1 MHTLR
6 HYYASVTLADGV
18 NIKELAEHL
27 GHHDAGF
34 TLRMYAHILPSS
46 HVRARQAVQDRMLR
60 LVSPL
65 TEQSR
70 SNADAAVA

>member
-18 NIKELAEHL
+18 NIKELAEYL
-27 GHHDAGF
+27 GHHDPAF

-46 HVRARQAVQDRMLR
+46 HVRARQAVEKRMLR

-70 SNADAAVA
+70 SNTRETAA